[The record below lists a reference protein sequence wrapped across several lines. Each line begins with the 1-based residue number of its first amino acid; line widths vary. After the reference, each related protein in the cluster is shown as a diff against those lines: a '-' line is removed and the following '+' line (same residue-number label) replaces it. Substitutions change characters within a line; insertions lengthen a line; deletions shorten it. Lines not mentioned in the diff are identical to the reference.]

1 MRDLKKLK
9 ESGASYEEIKEALN
23 STIPSI
29 TSSADVKVNQ
39 ITINTTT
46 DATTAIITTITTTI
60 IIIIIIIISLVKLIR
75 SL

>member
-29 TSSADVKVNQ
+29 SSSTDVKVSH
-39 ITINTTT
+39 ITAITTT
-46 DATTAIITTITTTI
+46 DANTATITTITTNI
-60 IIIIIIIISLVKLIR
+60 IIIIIIIILAW
-75 SL
+75 